1 MKRNLYALLALVMV
15 ASMVLAACGPS
26 ATATPE
32 EPVAPLP
39 ATDEPA
45 VPATD
50 EPAAP
55 PTEEP
60 APATT
65 RKGGWLDEIA
75 MSVVDAGS
83 AVTQISAGSI
93 DIYAGNLATPQ
104 DLAAIRDA
112 GLENSEQF
120 GLFYEITFNPI
131 GPEFPAT
138 GKFNPFVSA
147 KVREA
152 MNWLI
157 DRNYINQ
164 EVYGGV
170 GIPKFLPITGG
181 FPDYARYVDL
191 ARAVE
196 AKYAYDFDKANE
208 VISAEAEALG
218 AVKGADGKWTY
229 NDEPVVLIF
238 LIRTDSDGTRVPV
251 GDYVAN
257 QLEAIGFT
265 VDRQYKTSSEASPLW
280 VLGNPA
286 DGLWHLYTGAWGVSA
301 ISRDQGS
308 NFQFYYTPQS
318 SYAFSPLWQAYDV
331 PDGFTDV
338 SEA

>member
-1 MKRNLYALLALVMV
+1 MKRSLYILFGLLVI
-15 ASMVLAACGPS
+15 ASMILAACGPG
-26 ATATPE
+26 TTDTPE
-32 EPVAPLP
+32 EPAAPSVETEQPTAEVVETDQPEVAP
-39 ATDEPA
+39 E
-45 VPATD
+45 
-50 EPAAP
+50 
-55 PTEEP
+55 
-60 APATT
+60 PATT

-83 AVTQISAGSI
+83 AVTQISAGAI

-104 DLAAIRDA
+104 DLQAIRDA

-131 GPEFPAT
+131 GPEFPGT
-138 GKFNPFVSA
+138 GGFNPFSSA

-164 EVYGGV
+164 EIYGGV

-196 AKYAYDFDKANE
+196 AKYAYNFDKAE
-208 VISAEAEALG
+208 QVISAELEAMG
-218 AVKGADGKWTY
+218 AVKDADGQWTY
-229 NDEPVVLIF
+229 NDEPVTLIF
-238 LIRTDSDGTRVPV
+238 LIRTDSDGTRVPI
-251 GDYVAN
+251 GDYVSN
-257 QLEAIGFT
+257 QLEAIGFA

-280 VLGNPA
+280 VLGDPA

-331 PDGFTDV
+331 PADRKSV
-338 SEA
+338 V